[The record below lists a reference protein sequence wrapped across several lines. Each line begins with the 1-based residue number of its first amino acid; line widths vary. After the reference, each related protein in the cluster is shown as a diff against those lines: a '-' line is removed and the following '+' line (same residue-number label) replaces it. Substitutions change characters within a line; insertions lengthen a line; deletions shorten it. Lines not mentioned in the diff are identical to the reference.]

1 MRLIELLK
9 ARGLS
14 NREARGYLITGKV
27 SVDGMPTID
36 GGREVSNHLVVV
48 DVNAPRLQPG
58 KDLMILRRD
67 ADVAIV
73 YKPAGLLAVPAPGRH
88 DVSNVLASVH
98 AICGSAY
105 AVHRLDEPTSGLM
118 MVALNEVTQ
127 KGLKDQLF
135 EHNIERG
142 YLALVQRQMPRD
154 PFEVRNH
161 LVRDR
166 GDGKRG
172 SGEGTGAKAA
182 STAFECLERLPGA
195 SVVAAT
201 LETGRT
207 HQVRIH
213 LAEMRYPVLGDNL
226 YGGKG
231 VARRAPRLA
240 LHAARLTF
248 QHPRNGETWA
258 FRIPLAD
265 DLEALRR
272 RIKTPPE
279 KTARRKRPAKKHER
293 KPSRR
298 KKS

>member
-1 MRLIELLK
+1 MRLIDLLK
-9 ARGLS
+9 SRGLS
-14 NREARGYLITGKV
+14 NREARGYLLTGKV
-27 SVDGMPTID
+27 SVDGMPTTD
-36 GGREVSNHLVVV
+36 GGREVSQHDVLV
-48 DVNAPRLQPG
+48 DVNAPRQYPG
-58 KDLMILRRD
+58 QDLMILRRD
-67 ADVAIV
+67 ADVAVV
-73 YKPAGLLAVPAPGRH
+73 YKPAGLLATPAPGRH

-142 YLALVQRQMPRD
+142 YLALVQRQMPQA
-154 PFEVRNH
+154 PFEVRNT
-161 LVRDR
+161 LIRDR
-166 GDGKRG
+166 GDGLRG
-172 SGEGTGAKAA
+172 SGDGHDAKAA
-182 STAFECLERLPGA
+182 ATQFECLQRLPGA
-195 SVVAAT
+195 SLVAAQ

-213 LAEMRYPVLGDNL
+213 LSELRYPVLGDSL

-231 VARRAPRLA
+231 VARLAPRLA

-248 QHPRNGETWA
+248 QHPRNGQTWS

-265 DLEALRR
+265 DLEILRR
-272 RIKTPPE
+272 RLKTPPE
-279 KTARRKRPAKKHER
+279 KTARRQRPAKAHPR
-293 KPSRR
+293 KSKKKR
-298 KKS
+298 K